1 MSGLFGSFI
10 LMPGVSAQQVVFSS
24 EHTQTE
30 TGDNISRIF
39 TDLLNNT
46 IGLIPKFLEVI
57 VNLLLSPLKAL
68 GQIWESWGGSVAGG
82 GLFAPFLAVFVIML
96 IVVMIRVYASF
107 DQAGDKAT
115 DLLNPGDE

>member
-1 MSGLFGSFI
+1 
-10 LMPGVSAQQVVFSS
+10 MPSMVSAEQVIVP
-24 EHTQTE
+24 ENTQTE

-46 IGLIPKFLEVI
+46 VGLIPKFLEVI
-57 VNLLLSPLKAL
+57 VNLLLSPLRAL

-96 IVVMIRVYASF
+96 IVVMIRIYASF